1 MTVMNIEELLDQM
14 LVERNAD
21 PEHTHGMED
30 CEDLLDDDFNCPCP
44 CGHCMVEPDDQVEST
59 DGR

>member
-14 LVERNAD
+14 LAERNAHPD
-21 PEHTHGMED
+21 HTHGMED
-30 CEDLLDDDFNCPCP
+30 CEDLLDDQDNCTCPCP
-44 CGHCMVEPDDQVEST
+44 HCEVEPDGQVEST